1 MSSQYTIY
9 SRKSRFTGKR
19 VSIANQI
26 EFCRRYIQ
34 STYSED
40 AAAYALVYEEE
51 GGVPGRP
58 LSGPGLSKWCEIPE
72 EIEIAKTIYAKFLQ
86 TRFLTKTETYLIQK
100 WI

>member
-26 EFCRRYIQ
+26 EFCRQYIQ

-51 GGVPGRP
+51 GGSGATIKRP
-58 LSGPGLSKWCEIPE
+58 
-72 EIEIAKTIYAKFLQ
+72 
-86 TRFLTKTETYLIQK
+86 RFKQMM
-100 WI
+100 